1 MKKEKIE
8 LFRKCNVIVGYGLML
23 EPIHDIEE
31 EVFDFC
37 NNKKVNY
44 CMHKVEYK
52 YEPYTEF
59 RYVKSGPWSGG
70 NSYKYSHEYFS
81 GCEWIPQKIQKPWK
95 FCDYVKYLWIYYE

>member
-70 NSYKYSHEYFS
+70 NSYKYSHEYL
-81 GCEWIPQKIQKPWK
+81 QKRVSVPDILFDWDELLFQL
-95 FCDYVKYLWIYYE
+95 VHH